1 MWYDNANN
9 RRQKKKQAIYKR
21 RRMKDMKS
29 NTCYLYG
36 NTGRDKV
43 LREAEKTAQYC
54 ELGQT
59 HGLQLRLLAEE
70 LLGMVGSLTGSYKGL
85 FWIEAEDDVNFQL
98 HLQIKKP
105 ENTMSGRRVSQTAF
119 KNATGLMDRLKN
131 VFENCLERY
140 GDLDEYDLQEGLEG
154 GLIINLDNL
163 AAGFTAQKDSI
174 AWSLRAFEA
183 AMPKA
188 SPEWDELEKSIIL
201 SLADDIIVNIK
212 KGRADMVI
220 YKNFSA

>member
-1 MWYDNANN
+1 
-9 RRQKKKQAIYKR
+9 
-21 RRMKDMKS
+21 MKS
-29 NTCYLYG
+29 NTCYLYK

-59 HGLQLRLLAEE
+59 HSLQLRLLAEE
-70 LLGMVGSLTGSYKGL
+70 LLGMVESLTGSYKGL
-85 FWIEAEDDVNFQL
+85 FWFEAEDDVNFQL

-105 ENTMSGRRVSQTAF
+105 ENSKAGKRISDTAA
-119 KNATGLMDRLKN
+119 KNATGLMSRLKN
-131 VFENCLERY
+131 VFENYLERY
-140 GDLDEYDLQEGLEG
+140 VDLDEYDFEERLDS
-154 GLIINLDNL
+154 GLIIDPENLV
-163 AAGFTAQKDSI
+163 AGVTAQKDSV

>member
-1 MWYDNANN
+1 
-9 RRQKKKQAIYKR
+9 
-21 RRMKDMKS
+21 MKS
-29 NTCYLYG
+29 NTCYLYK

-54 ELGQT
+54 ELDQT
-59 HGLQLRLLAEE
+59 HSLQLRLLAEE
-70 LLGMVGSLTGSYKGL
+70 LLGMVESLTGSYKGL
-85 FWIEAEDDVNFQL
+85 FWFEAEDDVNFQL

-105 ENTMSGRRVSQTAF
+105 ENSKAGKRISDTAA
-119 KNATGLMDRLKN
+119 KNATGLMSRLKN

-140 GDLDEYDLQEGLEG
+140 VDLDEYDFEERLDS
-154 GLIINLDNL
+154 GLIIDPENLV
-163 AAGFTAQKDSI
+163 AGVTAQKDSV

>member
-1 MWYDNANN
+1 
-9 RRQKKKQAIYKR
+9 
-21 RRMKDMKS
+21 
-29 NTCYLYG
+29 
-36 NTGRDKV
+36 
-43 LREAEKTAQYC
+43 
-54 ELGQT
+54 
-59 HGLQLRLLAEE
+59 
-70 LLGMVGSLTGSYKGL
+70 
-85 FWIEAEDDVNFQL
+85 
-98 HLQIKKP
+98 
-105 ENTMSGRRVSQTAF
+105 MS
-119 KNATGLMDRLKN
+119 RLKN

-140 GDLDEYDLQEGLEG
+140 VDLDEYDFEERLDS
-154 GLIINLDNL
+154 GLIIDPENLV
-163 AAGFTAQKDSI
+163 AGVTAQKDSV

>member
-1 MWYDNANN
+1 
-9 RRQKKKQAIYKR
+9 
-21 RRMKDMKS
+21 MKS
-29 NTCYLYG
+29 NTCYLYK

-54 ELGQT
+54 ELDQT
-59 HGLQLRLLAEE
+59 HSLQLRLLAEE
-70 LLGMVGSLTGSYKGL
+70 LLGMVESLTGSYKGL
-85 FWIEAEDDVNFQL
+85 FWFEAEDDVNFQL

-105 ENTMSGRRVSQTAF
+105 ENSKAGKRISDTAA
-119 KNATGLMDRLKN
+119 KNATGLMSRLKN

-140 GDLDEYDLQEGLEG
+140 DDLDEYDLEEGLEG
-154 GLIINLDNL
+154 GLISTDLEHL
-163 AAGFTAQKDSI
+163 MAGVTAQKDSV